1 MEITS
6 VCVHPAYWRRGHG
19 EALTKWCTSL
29 GDADGIPLCVSASPM
44 GAKLFSKAGFDER
57 ELVII
62 KGYEKHPEPIDI
74 WFAQRPVAKRPG
86 SSEL

>member
-1 MEITS
+1 
-6 VCVHPAYWRRGHG
+6 
-19 EALTKWCTSL
+19 
-29 GDADGIPLCVSASPM
+29 M

>member
-19 EALTKWCTSL
+19 EALAKWYIKL
-29 GDADGIPLCVSASPM
+29 GDADGVPLCVSASPM
-44 GAKLFSKAGFDER
+44 GHKLFSKEGFEER

-62 KGYEKHPEPIDI
+62 PGYEKHPEPIDI
-74 WFAQRPVAKRPG
+74 WFAQRPVAKSR